1 MTWNLW
7 NVVRHYAY
15 IKWFKNRG
23 REMTDGRADWD
34 ELESRTR
41 KIVKDIYRTFK
52 EKKKTD
58 TFGYIDGSFANGGG
72 ACLVKWTNS
81 FA

>member
-23 REMTDGRADWD
+23 REMTDGKADWD
-34 ELESRTR
+34 ELEKWTR
-41 KIVKDIYRTFK
+41 RLVKGIYRTFK
-52 EKKKTD
+52 EK
-58 TFGYIDGSFANGGG
+58 
-72 ACLVKWTNS
+72 
-81 FA
+81 